1 MTRLTIGIDPGCGG
15 GLCALWEGKEPILYP
30 MMDDQE
36 LRDWCE
42 ELTQAQ
48 VESTL
53 TVYLEQVGGYI
64 GKPQPGSAMFNFGNG
79 YGFIRGLLSANRIKT
94 VLVRPQ
100 TWQKGIPGLQGVK
113 GADRKRAMKEHA
125 SRLYPNSKITLKT
138 ADALL
143 IADYGSKQP

>member
-1 MTRLTIGIDPGCGG
+1 MSRLTIGVDPGQSGG
-15 GLCALWEGKEPILYP
+15 ICELWDGKEPILHG
-30 MMDDQE
+30 MMDEPD
-36 LRDWCE
+36 LRDFFHGKS
-42 ELTQAQ
+42 
-48 VESTL
+48 VEQEFST

-79 YGFIRGLLSANRIKT
+79 YGFIRGLLAANRVKT

-100 TWQKGIPGLQGVK
+100 TWQKGIPGLQGSK

-143 IADYGSKQP
+143 IADYGAKLT

>member
-1 MTRLTIGIDPGCGG
+1 MSRLTIGIDPGCGG
-15 GLCALWEGKEPILYP
+15 GICELWDGKEPVLHA
-30 MMDDQE
+30 MMDEPD
-36 LRDWCE
+36 LRDFFYSRGI
-42 ELTQAQ
+42 AQ
-48 VESTL
+48 DYATE
-53 TVYLEQVGGYI
+53 VYLEQVGGYI

>member
-1 MTRLTIGIDPGCGG
+1 MSRLTIGIDPGAGG
-15 GLCALWEGKEPILYP
+15 GICELWPDRDPILHA
-30 MMDDQE
+30 MMDEVD
-36 LRDWCE
+36 LREFFETRAMSADYD
-42 ELTQAQ
+42 T
-48 VESTL
+48 

>member
-1 MTRLTIGIDPGCGG
+1 MNCLILGIDPGQSGG
-15 GLCALWEGKEPILYP
+15 ICELWPGREPILHG
-30 MMDDQE
+30 MMDEVD
-36 LRDWCE
+36 LREFFETKAMSADYD
-42 ELTQAQ
+42 TA
-48 VESTL
+48 
-53 TVYLEQVGGYI
+53 VYLEQVGGYI

-79 YGFIRGLLSANRIKT
+79 YGFIRGLLAANRIKT
-94 VLVRPQ
+94 VMVRPQ
-100 TWQKGIPGLQGVK
+100 TWQKGIPGLQGAK